1 MRALVVCSAN
11 SGRVSPFVQEQAEEL
26 SKLGVEIQIFPIVGK
41 GIVGYLGNW
50 SALRK
55 KIKSFNPDLVHAHSG
70 MSALLCGLQR
80 SKKVLATFH
89 GSDVNNSKLSAFTR
103 LAIILTHK
111 QIVVSEELQRKLGRR
126 DVEIIPCGV
135 NTEIFIP
142 SEKTAAKTDLGWLPE
157 KKYILFSSA
166 FNNSVKNYPLA
177 AAAIESLNDPTVE
190 LVELKNRS
198 RNEVATMLNAC
209 DVALLSS
216 FSEGSPQFI
225 KEALSTGTPV
235 VSTNVGDVT
244 YLTKNLSGCYIVKFE
259 PKDLASQIKKALE
272 FRTSYKFTEGPERI
286 NQLGLSGREVGLRI
300 LKLYSE
306 ISAR

>member
-41 GIVGYLGNW
+41 GIEGYLGNW
-50 SALRK
+50 SDLK
-55 KIKSFNPDLVHAHSG
+55 KMIKSFDPNLIHAHSG

-89 GSDVNNSKLSAFTR
+89 GSDVNQSKLRAFTR
-103 LAIILTHK
+103 LAIVLTHK
-111 QIVVSEELQRKLGRR
+111 QIVVSEEMQRKLGRS

-135 NTEIFIP
+135 DTNIFIP
-142 SEKTAAKTDLGWLPE
+142 SEKTAAKAELGWLPE

-177 AAAIESLNDPTVE
+177 AAAIETLNDPTLE

-198 RNEVATMLNAC
+198 RYEVAMMLNAC
-209 DVALLSS
+209 DAALLSS

-235 VSTNVGDVT
+235 VSTNVGDVAF
-244 YLTKNLSGCYIVKFE
+244 LIKNLSGCFIASFE
-259 PKDLASQIKKALE
+259 PNDVAFKLIKAME
-272 FRTSYKFTEGPERI
+272 FRTNRKFTEGPERI
-286 NQLGLSGREVGLRI
+286 NQLGISGRQVALQI

-306 ISAR
+306 ISAQ